1 MFGVPELMIVL
12 VICVVYGIPLLM
24 GIWALATLKRIRDG
38 QEAVQARLEN
48 IERLLQ
54 RG

>member
-1 MFGVPELMIVL
+1 MFGVPELIVVL
-12 VICVVYGIPLLM
+12 VAGIPILAV
-24 GIWALATLKRIRDG
+24 IWGLVTLKRIRAG
-38 QEAVQARLEN
+38 QEAVQARLES

>member
-1 MFGVPELMIVL
+1 MVGVPELLIVL
-12 VICVVYGIPLLM
+12 LFGVFYAIPLLAA
-24 GIWALATLKRIRDG
+24 IWALTTLKRIRAG
-38 QEAVQARLEN
+38 QEAVQAKLEN

>member
-1 MFGVPELMIVL
+1 MFGVPELLIVL
-12 VICVVYGIPLLM
+12 VIGVVYGIPLLA
-24 GIWALATLKRIRDG
+24 GIWALVTLKRIRDG
-38 QEAVQARLEN
+38 QEAVKARLEN